1 MIAWLFGCWHRGDV
15 YYDRVQ
21 GRAVWRCARCLA
33 VKERGL

>member
-1 MIAWLFGCWHRGDV
+1 MIAWLFGCWHREV